1 MKTAVKLLTTT
12 IVLAAIAYASPLMGI
27 WKGELD
33 GKPITITL
41 RVVDRHLDGR
51 FAAAESPQE
60 IRISN
65 AKFSNNMNVLT
76 FQVPNQN
83 GGVKLISSG
92 PDQLTFEMQL
102 TGAGQA
108 VLRRVGEP
116 NAPEIRMTR
125 TSQ

>member
-51 FAAAESPQE
+51 FAAESPQE